1 MLVSV
6 SWLKRYVDINV
17 PAKILASD
25 LTMLGLNVE
34 RSQTIGIEE
43 KAIVIGR
50 VLEVARH
57 PDADRLSVCRVDV
70 GAAQPLDVVCGAPNV
85 AAGQLV
91 PVALDG
97 AQLPNGTKIR
107 RSKIRGVVSNG
118 MICSEIEL
126 GLGDDANGIM
136 VLDGKHVPGTLASEV
151 LGASDT
157 IFEIEITPNR
167 PDHLS
172 HLGVAREIA
181 ALYETAV
188 RYPFRPIEPGPAR
201 DGLAI
206 DIESASDCQ
215 RYVGRVVRSLTVGPS
230 PAWLRNELE
239 RVGVNSINNVVDISN
254 YVMLETG
261 QPLHAFDLSRL
272 GGPKIVVRMADEGRS
287 FATLDGM
294 KRLLS
299 SDDLMICD
307 VNGPVALAGVMGGEN
322 SEVHEDTVDVLLESA
337 YFAPAGVRRSS
348 KRIGLSTE
356 SSRRFERGVDPNGV
370 LRALHRL
377 TGLIVESAGGTPT
390 ADWVDIYPKKI
401 MPARLS
407 LTASET
413 NRVLG
418 TDLGAPKIA
427 SILNRLGLAAAS
439 SGKGRVAA
447 TIPTFRP
454 DLTRPIDL
462 VEEVARLYGYSEIEA
477 TMPKA
482 VLSPIERPR
491 CATEEDEVRGAL
503 IGAGLTEIV
512 LYGFASEDALAPF
525 ADQGP
530 EPIRITNPISSEQ
543 GLMITSLL
551 PNLVEAAK
559 QNLMR
564 QREDVRLFALQKVFQ
579 RTKALDSIDE
589 PRMVAGLI
597 CGHRCPGAWER
608 SREKVDFYDAKLCV
622 ETAISALGLSED
634 VIFQRGE
641 PPAFLHPGRFAYVLQ
656 GGARVGFV
664 GELHPDLAR
673 RLGIAQ
679 EVYVFEL
686 GFEKLAMH
694 AQSRAPRYRE
704 FSRFPFVTR
713 DIAIM
718 LDESVPLC
726 EVEKVI
732 SDSGVKILDDVR
744 LFDVFR
750 GGSLPAGKK
759 SMAISLRFSRSDRTL
774 TDEEASSA
782 HAKIVDDLSAKL
794 GAVLR

>member
-1 MLVSV
+1 MRVPLD
-6 SWLKRYVDINV
+6 WLQEFVEVRTGAEK
-17 PAKILASD
+17 LAQS
-25 LTMLGLNVE
+25 LTMSGLEVE
-34 RSQTIGIEE
+34 SLE
-43 KAIVIGR
+43 KAGR
-50 VLEVARH
+50 TA
-57 PDADRLSVCRVDV
+57 
-70 GAAQPLDVVCGAPNV
+70 
-85 AAGQLV
+85 
-91 PVALDG
+91 
-97 AQLPNGTKIR
+97 
-107 RSKIRGVVSNG
+107 
-118 MICSEIEL
+118 
-126 GLGDDANGIM
+126 
-136 VLDGKHVPGTLASEV
+136 
-151 LGASDT
+151 
-157 IFEIEITPNR
+157 IFEIGVTPNR
-167 PDHLS
+167 SDCLS
-172 HLGVAREIA
+172 VVGLAREIA
-181 ALYETAV
+181 AITGAKLSLRGEKPPRGKGRMAKAAKISV
-188 RYPFRPIEPGPAR
+188 QSRARCPRYAAR
-201 DGLAI
+201 VIRGVKIGASPQWISARLAACGI
-206 DIESASDCQ
+206 
-215 RYVGRVVRSLTVGPS
+215 R
-230 PAWLRNELE
+230 
-239 RVGVNSINNVVDISN
+239 SINNIVDATN

-261 QPLHAFDLSRL
+261 QPLHAFDLLRL
-272 GGPKIVVRMADEGRS
+272 GGRRIIVKTAEEGRS
-287 FATLDGM
+287 FATLDGV

-307 VNGPVALAGVMGGEN
+307 ANGPVALAGVMGGEN
-322 SEVHEDTVDVLLESA
+322 SEVREDTVEVLLESA
-337 YFAPAGVRRSS
+337 YFAPTGVRRSS

-370 LRALHRL
+370 LSALHRL
-377 TGLIVESAGGTPT
+377 TALIVESAGGAPT
-390 ADWVDIYPKKI
+390 EDWVDIYPKKI

-407 LTASET
+407 LTASDV

-418 TDLGAPKIA
+418 TDLGAPKVA
-427 SILNRLGLAAAS
+427 SILKRLGLGVAS
-439 SGKGRVAA
+439 SGKGRIVA

-454 DLTRPIDL
+454 DLTRPVDL
-462 VEEVARLYGYSEIEA
+462 VEEVARLYGYGEIEA
-477 TMPKA
+477 TMPKI
-482 VLSPIERPR
+482 VLSSIARPR
-491 CATEEDEVRGAL
+491 CATEEEAVRGAL

-512 LYGFASEDALAPF
+512 LYGFASEEVLAPF

-530 EPIRITNPISSEQ
+530 EPIRIINPISNEQ
-543 GLMITSLL
+543 GLMITSLI

-589 PRMVAGLI
+589 PRMVAGLV

-608 SREKVDFYDAKLCV
+608 SKEAVDFYDAKLCV
-622 ETAISALGLSED
+622 ETAVGALGLSED

-656 GGARVGFV
+656 GNARVGFV

-679 EVYVFEL
+679 EIYAFEL
-686 GFEKLAMH
+686 CFEKLAMS

-704 FSRFPFVTR
+704 FSRFPFVIR

-718 LDESVPLC
+718 LDDGVPLC

-744 LFDVFR
+744 LFDVFL